1 MGYHPL
7 DPYTV
12 ILLLEVELLK
22 SLRIEMLDIFILQD
36 LFSFFNILLAL
47 IDQVNFLID
56 LTEKLLGDSAN
67 ASPTVNYSISGMFW
81 VGFEVRENKFEGSSN
96 ISGT

>member
-12 ILLLEVELLK
+12 VLLLEVELLQ

-56 LTEKLLGDSAN
+56 LAE
-67 ASPTVNYSISGMFW
+67 
-81 VGFEVRENKFEGSSN
+81 
-96 ISGT
+96 